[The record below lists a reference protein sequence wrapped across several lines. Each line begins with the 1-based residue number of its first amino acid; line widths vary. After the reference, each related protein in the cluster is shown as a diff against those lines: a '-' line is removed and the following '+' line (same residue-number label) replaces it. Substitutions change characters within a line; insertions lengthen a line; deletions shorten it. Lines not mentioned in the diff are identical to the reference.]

1 MARPV
6 SPAALFWTVLKS
18 SLLSTGGMGNVPIVH
33 ADLVTTHLAT
43 ERQFTSAMAIGQLSP
58 GPTGL
63 WIVALGYALGGLG
76 GAVATVLAVLL
87 PPFLALGVAALY
99 RRANAHPGV
108 EGLVWGLGVTVAGV
122 SGGTM
127 LLLVRSE
134 ALRPGPVLI
143 ALGALGL
150 GLHGR
155 LPTSLVIL
163 AGALAGFLL

>member
-1 MARPV
+1 M
-6 SPAALFWTVLKS
+6 SPATLFWTVLKS

-33 ADLVTTHLAT
+33 ADLVLTNLAT

-63 WIVALGYALGGLG
+63 WIVALGYALGGAW
-76 GAVATVLAVLL
+76 GAIATVFAVCL
-87 PPFLALGVAALY
+87 PPLLALGVAALY
-99 RRANAHPGV
+99 RRANEHPGV

-134 ALRPGPVLI
+134 GLRFGSI
-143 ALGALGL
+143 AIAVGALLL

-163 AGALAGFLL
+163 VGALAGFLL

>member
-1 MARPV
+1 M
-6 SPAALFWTVLKS
+6 SPLALFWTVLKS

-33 ADLVTTHLAT
+33 ADLVVANLAT

-63 WIVALGYALGGLG
+63 WIVALGYALGGLW
-76 GAVATVLAVLL
+76 GALATVVAVSL
-87 PPFLALGVAALY
+87 PPLLSLGVAALY
-99 RRANAHPGV
+99 RRANEHPGV
-108 EGLVWGLGVTVAGV
+108 EGLVGGLGLTVAGV

-127 LLLVRSE
+127 LFLIGSE
-134 ALRPGPVLI
+134 GLRPLPIGI
-143 ALGALGL
+143 AVGALLL

-163 AGALAGFLL
+163 AGALAGLLL

>member
-1 MARPV
+1 MSPV
-6 SPAALFWTVLKS
+6 ALFWTVLKS

-33 ADLVTTHLAT
+33 ADLVVARLAT
-43 ERQFTSAMAIGQLSP
+43 ERQFTSALAIGQLSP

-63 WIVALGYALGGLG
+63 WVVALGYALGGFA
-76 GAVATVLAVLL
+76 GALATVLGVCL
-87 PPFLALGVAALY
+87 PPLLALGVQALY
-99 RRANAHPGV
+99 RRANEHPGV

-134 ALRPGPVLI
+134 GFRLGPVAI
-143 ALGALGL
+143 ALGALLL

-155 LPTSLVIL
+155 LPTSFAIL
-163 AGALAGFLL
+163 AGALAGLCL